1 MSKIVS
7 KILPIIFGK
16 GFFFIIFASL
26 LSLQVSPASAAL
38 SGRQGAP
45 RPCQP
50 VPAPVQVPEVSKF
63 E

>member
-16 GFFFIIFASL
+16 GFFFIIFA
-26 LSLQVSPASAAL
+26 SLQVSPASAAL